1 MATFGNKSLEKLKTC
16 HPDIQKVMLE
26 AIKEVDF
33 TVIFGTRTPSEQF
46 ELFKQGRKLQDG
58 KWVKVGVTVTN
69 LDGIN
74 KKSEHNYT
82 PSRAIDI
89 APYPIDWNN
98 IKRFLDLSKVILRV
112 AKEQGVDLEW
122 GGEWASLKDYPH
134 YQLGKSYA
142 KY

>member
-1 MATFGNKSLEKLKTC
+1 MPAFGNKSLDKLKTC

-33 TVIFGTRTPSEQF
+33 TVICGVRTPDEQF
-46 ELFKQGRKLQDG
+46 ELYKQGRTLQDG
-58 KWVKVGVTVTN
+58 KWIKTGATVTN
-69 LDGIN
+69 IDGKS

-98 IKRFLDLSKVILRV
+98 TKRFLDLSKVVLRV
-112 AKEQGVDLEW
+112 AKELGIDLDW
-122 GGEWASLKDYPH
+122 GGDWTSFKDYPH
-134 YQLGKSYA
+134 YELGKSYA